1 CHHKRLSL
9 FWALTI
15 KMLTATC
22 SPITSSTKNL
32 IFREEHW
39 PNTGRRVTALHWRG
53 GPEHTTFEKG
63 LTCIYLFFFDNTV
76 IATYNNV
83 TLIIYKFLQQI
94 FQLFSKNLPAGV
106 CNRSKIDIFQNAIHQ
121 QIEELEICL
130 SEEQSKARMNFQ
142 TWIPKSI
149 RLSVKKYFQRI
160 TNFQKDKQYSH
171 CTWEAVQV
179 ELRTC
184 LIIFDRLMKKHT
196 P

>member
-1 CHHKRLSL
+1 MIILVQRSLLQACITLSL
-9 FWALTI
+9 YI
-15 KMLTATC
+15 KISHPVCHFQAIELSQHENFCKMGGYFSQQCLSGTTDFRC
-22 SPITSSTKNL
+22 PMEITKVTK
-32 IFREEHW
+32 
-39 PNTGRRVTALHWRG
+39 
-53 GPEHTTFEKG
+53 
-63 LTCIYLFFFDNTV
+63 
-76 IATYNNV
+76 NNV

-130 SEEQSKARMNFQ
+130 SEEQSKARTNFQ